1 MDPNCSNDV
10 GENEEKK
17 YLKKKTYKTMKML
30 FRYISRYGC
39 YK

>member
-17 YLKKKTYKTMKML
+17 YLKKKNL
-30 FRYISRYGC
+30 QNNENVI
-39 YK
+39 